1 MTLDILSDDILEIIL
16 SYVLPAT
23 KSLKEW
29 ITQMA
34 PLSVNRRLR
43 RLALPHAYRYAYI
56 TAFSDTQYNPV
67 TASNATIIHTNI
79 DMAAATGNLH
89 WVRRVSIDMNYYHST
104 LSGLENVLAVF
115 NRHSGLWDKTVELV
129 ASVGYDMPLFGFP
142 NVDGRAATKAMTVA
156 AKELVRALPS
166 VSSVHFDYMSRNAVS
181 TAFYSELLQG
191 YAGQLRKCKC
201 PIPRALSAGLA
212 YTQLVDLD
220 TSLDT
225 EQRSCFPRV
234 CPQTIQRLRVWML
247 PVSCTW
253 YILGKDVPP
262 AEMELPA
269 LTALSVSYSISDP
282 YAQEVD
288 FEALKQCKLRLPR
301 LRYLSVGGPGNQ
313 LPLLHSAVLPER
325 MNNIEITAAPAAIL
339 GMGKVVLPKTKKL
352 MIRIQKQMS
361 DNAEYPGLFAAVG
374 RLFECADK
382 DAQAR
387 LGVFGGIA
395 IEPGAIRCPGL
406 TVLFNMSPIRV
417 DTLLRILGDHPRLKS
432 LNTTLSADTD
442 SQHIDLD
449 VGIQDGL
456 PIQPLNTALTALK
469 LCEDNNQGPA
479 WLFIQVIKYLVIR
492 LPALQRLT
500 ASYSM
505 RPVFEQFVAEHS
517 AQFPHLSGIQF
528 SHG

>member
-1 MTLDILSDDILEIIL
+1 
-16 SYVLPAT
+16 
-23 KSLKEW
+23 
-29 ITQMA
+29 MA

-142 NVDGRAATKAMTVA
+142 NVDGRAATKAMT
-156 AKELVRALPS
+156 
-166 VSSVHFDYMSRNAVS
+166 
-181 TAFYSELLQG
+181 G

-395 IEPGAIRCPGL
+395 VEPGAIRCPGL
-406 TVLFNMSPIRV
+406 TVLFNMSPIR
-417 DTLLRILGDHPRLKS
+417 
-432 LNTTLSADTD
+432 
-442 SQHIDLD
+442 
-449 VGIQDGL
+449 
-456 PIQPLNTALTALK
+456 
-469 LCEDNNQGPA
+469 
-479 WLFIQVIKYLVIR
+479 
-492 LPALQRLT
+492 
-500 ASYSM
+500 
-505 RPVFEQFVAEHS
+505 
-517 AQFPHLSGIQF
+517 
-528 SHG
+528 